1 MLLRIAVEAHG
12 DAGGACGGPP
22 AILGTLARG
31 VVGNMPE
38 ARRVRAIFDSIA
50 PRYDRFNRVATLNR
64 DQSWRARTAQ
74 AAVPSRVGH
83 ALDVATGT
91 GLVAR
96 ELLKRADR
104 VTGVDLSLEMLESG
118 ESLDPGR
125 VSLAAGDA
133 LALPFKDASFDCATI
148 GYGVRSTADPQRSL
162 DEAYRVIKP
171 GGRAA
176 VLDICRP
183 SSSTQELLCRTV
195 FRVIVPMVGRM
206 LAGKTGP
213 YCYLLQSVDDFDTPE
228 ELADSMRRS
237 GFAEVTYHVLY
248 LGLVTLH
255 VGVKPA

>member
-1 MLLRIAVEAHG
+1 
-12 DAGGACGGPP
+12 
-22 AILGTLARG
+22 
-31 VVGNMPE
+31 MPE

-64 DQSWRARTAQ
+64 DQGWRARTA
-74 AAVPSRVGH
+74 AAAAPSHVAH

-96 ELLKRADR
+96 ELLERADV
-104 VTGVDLSLEMLESG
+104 VTGVDLSLEMLRTG
-118 ESLDPGR
+118 ESLDGSR
-125 VSLAAGDA
+125 FSMAAGDA

-148 GYGVRSTADPQRSL
+148 GYGVRNTADPQRSL
-162 DEAYRVIKP
+162 DELFRVLKP

-176 VLDICRP
+176 VLDICKP

-195 FRVIVPMVGRM
+195 FRVIVPMVGRL

-213 YCYLLQSVDDFDTPE
+213 YCYLVQSVDDFDTPE
-228 ELADSMRRS
+228 ELADSMRAS
-237 GFAEVTYHVLY
+237 GFTEVSFEVLY

-255 VGVKPA
+255 VGVKPG